1 MDKPVTLRCKGI
13 LFDMDGTL
21 VNSSAVIERAW
32 KWWAARHSVDLAQ
45 IMAVQQGR
53 PNRDVLKEFASH
65 LDIEQEAALFLKF
78 EEEDVEDVV
87 AIPGALAAVRAA
99 QSGKWGVVTSANR
112 SLAEVRLRATGFPMP
127 NIFIGADDIDEG
139 KPCPECYLLGAQA
152 LGIEPRD
159 CVVFEDAIAGVQ
171 AGRAAGMTVVGAMT
185 SLKAEDLAAHV
196 HVPDFR
202 SVTITPDAEGN
213 FEIRIAAAEASC

>member
-1 MDKPVTLRCKGI
+1 MDKTVTLRCKGI

-21 VNSSAVIERAW
+21 VDSSAVIERAW

-65 LDIEQEAALFLKF
+65 LDVDEEAALFLRF

-87 AIPGALAAVRAA
+87 AIPGALAAVQAA

-112 SLAEVRLRATGFPMP
+112 SLAEVRLRTTGFPIP
-127 NIFIGADDIDEG
+127 DVFISADDIHEG
-139 KPCPECYLLGAQA
+139 KPCPECYLLGAKG
-152 LGIEPRD
+152 LGLDPQD

-171 AGRAAGMTVVGAMT
+171 AGRAAGMTVVGVMT
-185 SLKAEDLAAHV
+185 NLQAEALSAQV
-196 HVPDFR
+196 HIPDFR
-202 SVTITPDAEGN
+202 GVTITRDAETS
-213 FEIRIAAAEASC
+213 FEIRIDEAEAGW